1 MKTAKLFSS
10 AAAFFALTAAI
21 GAALPARAAD
31 AYIQSATDGTVY
43 SINTGYR
50 IKPTTGIY
58 ADFEFLARTADVF
71 PDNTYQQFVFE
82 ATGGGT
88 ARIYLNG
95 SAGTGQIAWNFTTE
109 NIWSTTSTTMVPG
122 TRYQMSVDAYTRKAW
137 LNVEGTRRYDG
148 NFSASSTVPNFTDTI
163 KLFSN
168 NSANGNAAMMKL
180 YRFTITESGETV
192 HDYVPAVK
200 AGIVGMYDTVTEEFL
215 YDVRNNP
222 KAFTYGGDILE
233 LEDDAYIESTG
244 TSWMN
249 SRFFMNPGAKV
260 EMDYA
265 LTDTLPLQA
274 RLFGADSTGANFFSA
289 YYINGSG
296 NMSFGIGDA
305 FKSWSCNIATNLY
318 RHKAVLDVENGKA
331 YYITRFVTNWTGN
344 ASGLGA
350 SITQTAAHPL
360 GLFGGTSDAA
370 AWASSANRAKAKVY
384 GVRCWQDGELVHDYV
399 PHVKGGVAGFRDM
412 VDGAFITGANASAFT
427 AGGKVTRSEDDGY
440 ISSSGNNNVNGFRY
454 INTGYIVTPH
464 TRVEF
469 DYAFADNYPTGN
481 YNGNH
486 DWFMFE
492 ASGSTRFAVYHNKDG
507 IGWCG
512 MGTNWRKYKGVV
524 PAKQTTAKDVR
535 RTLIVDNHTGFAGI
549 MTAGFT
555 NYYDN
560 VTAATESMTY
570 GTSLKLA
577 SASTGAS
584 GYSPLKIYGLKIYE
598 SGTLM
603 RNYVPY
609 VKDGV
614 AGLRDTVSGG
624 FVAASGK
631 VAFTAGGDIASN
643 GRSDAYLQ
651 SDATQGINTGYLMN
665 GSLSRVECDFAFT
678 DCTTNSTG
686 TTNYQQ
692 RPFGTDTVGNL
703 KYALYINGNGQF
715 VFGFGNT
722 FINNHGPFLTADT
735 TRHTAVIDGY
745 HDRLY
750 WITDGVTNKTYDI
763 SGDAHNNSTV
773 VPMGVF
779 ATPNQAAATTWR
791 NPSKMKLYSLRIYE
805 NDTLVHEYLP
815 YSDNGVPCLYD
826 TVDKVVK
833 RDARNGN
840 AFVLGGMGVEGA
852 EKWVKELPASGQISK
867 NHTITLTAAAAGA
880 IRYKWTLNG
889 EEIEGATGETCTAT
903 WRKGNY
909 DTADIYACT
918 AIYDV
923 FGVETEGEPVTCE
936 IANLP
941 DAFIM
946 IVR

>member
-10 AAAFFALTAAI
+10 AAALFALVAAI
-21 GAALPARAAD
+21 GAALPAHAAD

-222 KAFTYGGDILE
+222 RAFTYGGDILE

-274 RLFGADSTGANFFSA
+274 RLFGADATGANFFSA

-481 YNGNH
+481 
-486 DWFMFE
+486 
-492 ASGSTRFAVYHNKDG
+492 
-507 IGWCG
+507 
-512 MGTNWRKYKGVV
+512 
-524 PAKQTTAKDVR
+524 
-535 RTLIVDNHTGFAGI
+535 
-549 MTAGFT
+549 
-555 NYYDN
+555 
-560 VTAATESMTY
+560 
-570 GTSLKLA
+570 
-577 SASTGAS
+577 
-584 GYSPLKIYGLKIYE
+584 
-598 SGTLM
+598 
-603 RNYVPY
+603 
-609 VKDGV
+609 
-614 AGLRDTVSGG
+614 
-624 FVAASGK
+624 
-631 VAFTAGGDIASN
+631 
-643 GRSDAYLQ
+643 
-651 SDATQGINTGYLMN
+651 
-665 GSLSRVECDFAFT
+665 
-678 DCTTNSTG
+678 
-686 TTNYQQ
+686 
-692 RPFGTDTVGNL
+692 
-703 KYALYINGNGQF
+703 
-715 VFGFGNT
+715 
-722 FINNHGPFLTADT
+722 
-735 TRHTAVIDGY
+735 
-745 HDRLY
+745 
-750 WITDGVTNKTYDI
+750 
-763 SGDAHNNSTV
+763 
-773 VPMGVF
+773 
-779 ATPNQAAATTWR
+779 
-791 NPSKMKLYSLRIYE
+791 
-805 NDTLVHEYLP
+805 
-815 YSDNGVPCLYD
+815 
-826 TVDKVVK
+826 
-833 RDARNGN
+833 
-840 AFVLGGMGVEGA
+840 
-852 EKWVKELPASGQISK
+852 
-867 NHTITLTAAAAGA
+867 
-880 IRYKWTLNG
+880 
-889 EEIEGATGETCTAT
+889 
-903 WRKGNY
+903 
-909 DTADIYACT
+909 
-918 AIYDV
+918 
-923 FGVETEGEPVTCE
+923 
-936 IANLP
+936 
-941 DAFIM
+941 
-946 IVR
+946 